1 MPLAVPI
8 TVEWIQTT
16 ARYGSPVVGRG
27 RLVAAMLRGGAGTL
41 SCCRPVVVLLAIGAA
56 RAAVVCL
63 LLAAVLA
70 LCYVAVGVRAPPGR
84 GILTSAARGAPLAV
98 TRSAGATGAK

>member
-1 MPLAVPI
+1 MNGFKPPHV
-8 TVEWIQTT
+8 T
-16 ARYGSPVVGRG
+16 GRPWS
-27 RLVAAMLRGGAGTL
+27 AAAGWWRPCCAGGAGTL
-41 SCCRPVVVLLAIGAA
+41 FLLPAVVVLLAIGAA

-84 GILTSAARGAPLAV
+84 GILTSAARAAALAV
-98 TRSAGATGAK
+98 ARSAGATGAK